1 MILIDKDWIYGRQC
15 ISSVGRLI
23 DSVVFLKCNSKFRW
37 IWCSCIR
44 TAISMGTDGSCL
56 RVNMVICRYM
66 FVNSGTWTFA
76 RNRYYSKYYFFRICV
91 FRGTSFTIGSWYL
104 LVKAWIKK
112 DCSCSVLINLFVQRL
127 RCFIVG
133 IYVLFV
139 EACVST
145 MRREKERMYYDS
157 K

>member
-1 MILIDKDWIYGRQC
+1 MAG
-15 ISSVGRLI
+15 SVYPPF
-23 DSVVFLKCNSKFRW
+23 VVWS
-37 IWCSCIR
+37 IR
-44 TAISMGTDGSCL
+44 SFSLNATRSFDGSDVRVYAQRSMGTDGSRL
-56 RVNMVICRYM
+56 RVNMVICGYM

-76 RNRYYSKYYFFRICV
+76 RNRYYSTCYFFRICV
-91 FRGTSFTIGSWYL
+91 FRGTSFAIGSWYL

-112 DCSCSVLINLFVQRL
+112 DCSCGVLINLFVQRL

-145 MRREKERMYYDS
+145 MRREKDRMYYDS